1 MAINP
6 DRKIITY
13 ENIALFQSDS
23 PAHSNTSNSF
33 NNVSFLPLVQGV
45 SFGIDIPRTNVGALG
60 SKDLIDQSNRN
71 APDVL
76 VSINTLESFGG
87 LLSSLFNGSSVRDD
101 LNIDRNFY
109 ATIGSE
115 RGLDVSGENLGDS
128 DTIAFGNCFL
138 TDVSMSQSINGFID
152 STYSFVGSNLQAQ
165 RLQNA
170 PSTDIFTGH
179 APSIDLTGQQIQ
191 DKQVNLFGV
200 DHYYSNSSQQ
210 IIPSYSTHVS
220 ISGSSSSGGFLIQSD
235 SIQSFDLNLPINRKS
250 VYSLGKKYPVARK
263 ALFPIVGTFNFANRA
278 SSFEISGVR
287 ANLKDFL
294 NSEESYTLNISGQN
308 YGKQA
313 FNIQLNEA
321 RFQSQGNSLSISQEL
336 NSELSFNFD
345 INKCEVQLP
354 SISGSLL
361 LENSSHLLLSDGNFV
376 LLEQG

>member
-23 PAHSNTSNSF
+23 PAHSGTSNNF

-87 LLSSLFNGSSVRDD
+87 LLSGLFSGSSVRDD

-128 DTIAFGNCFL
+128 DTISFGNCFL
-138 TDVSMSQSINGFID
+138 TDVSMSQSINGFIN

-165 RLQNA
+165 RLQNV
-170 PSTDIFTGH
+170 PFTNVFTGH
-179 APSIDLTGQQIQ
+179 APSIDLTGQQTQ

-278 SSFEISGVR
+278 SSFEISGEL

-294 NSEESYTLNISGQN
+294 NSDQDYTLNISGLDSSNRQFTFTIEDAKFDRQN
-308 YGKQA
+308 
-313 FNIQLNEA
+313 
-321 RFQSQGNSLSISQEL
+321 NSSSLESDFV
-336 NSELSFNFD
+336 SELSFSFGLQ
-345 INKCEVQLP
+345 KVSFETA
-354 SISGSLL
+354 
-361 LENSSHLLLSDGNFV
+361 
-376 LLEQG
+376 